1 MDKKDV
7 AAGVAVGAIIGALAG
22 VLLAP
27 KSGKETREDLKKFA
41 EDTKQKLATK
51 LNTMKTVT
59 KAEYDR
65 MVDVV
70 VNEGGE
76 TWKVAKADLDQLRTD
91 LKDRY
96 DSVKTRLADR

>member
-7 AAGVAVGAIIGALAG
+7 AAGVAVGAVIGALAG
-22 VLLAP
+22 ILLAP

-41 EDTKQKLATK
+41 EDTKQKLTTK
-51 LNTMKTVT
+51 LESMKTVT

-65 MVDVV
+65 LVDVV
-70 VNEGGE
+70 VTEGGE
-76 TWKVAKADLDQLRTD
+76 TWKIASEDIDQLKTD
-91 LKDRY
+91 LKQRY